1 MKRFRWKIILF
12 IVLTGFV
19 LWAQEEVRM
28 DLQVN
33 LFLKILKYDR
43 NITQR
48 GADGLKLGVLY
59 NPDNKKSVRAK
70 QDFEK
75 KFNSL
80 DDKSVKDI
88 QVILIP
94 IKGSAELSKSIKSY
108 GINLLY
114 IAPGFD
120 SELSKILDTCSKNKI
135 LTMTGVSTYLDKGIA
150 VGLGVKDGKP
160 EIIINTTVS
169 KSVGAD
175 FSSNILKL
183 ARVIK

>member
-1 MKRFRWKIILF
+1 MKWFRWKIILF

-33 LFLKILKYDR
+33 LLLKILKYDR
-43 NITQR
+43 NISQR
-48 GADGLKLGVLY
+48 GTEGLKLGVLY
-59 NPDNKKSVRAK
+59 NPDNKKSLRAK

-80 DDKSVKDI
+80 DDKSIKDI
-88 QVILIP
+88 QILLIP
-94 IKGSAELSKSIKSY
+94 IKGFGELSKSIKSY

-120 SELSKILDTCSKNKI
+120 NEISKIIDICSTNKI
-135 LTMTGVSTYLDKGIA
+135 LTMTGVPAYTDNGIA
-150 VGLGVKDGKP
+150 VGLGIKNGKP

-169 KSVGAD
+169 KSIGAD